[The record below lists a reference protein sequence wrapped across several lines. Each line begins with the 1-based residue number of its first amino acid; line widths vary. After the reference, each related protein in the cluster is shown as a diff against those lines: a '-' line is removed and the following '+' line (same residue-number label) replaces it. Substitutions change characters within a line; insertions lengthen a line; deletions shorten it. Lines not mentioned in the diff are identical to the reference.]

1 MRPLWCD
8 VETQDVVTVGRE
20 GVRTECEGWRQLNTP
35 LECHI
40 DRHLTTGQQQQ
51 GEGRVNGSWLCM
63 CVCVWVYVF
72 ASGDAVPCICLT
84 MDSPLSWVSGL
95 NLSVSLGLD
104 STPNMVREE
113 GCAGRILR
121 WEGWSHLHTS
131 SVSPPHH
138 TLAQTHSW

>member
-1 MRPLWCD
+1 MARDC
-8 VETQDVVTVGRE
+8 V
-20 GVRTECEGWRQLNTP
+20 
-35 LECHI
+35 
-40 DRHLTTGQQQQ
+40 
-51 GEGRVNGSWLCM
+51 

-121 WEGWSHLHTS
+121 
-131 SVSPPHH
+131 
-138 TLAQTHSW
+138 